1 SGTRRARTAP
11 DDGTPTRATAPR
23 EDAPPTGRRP
33 LPSAP
38 PRLVATD
45 LDGTL
50 LRPDGTVSARTAAAL
65 AAAEDAGI
73 AVVFVTARPHRWLAD
88 LQAHVAGHGVALCAN
103 GASVVDVGTLRVLE
117 QHGMPADVVGAVVER
132 LRARWGA
139 DRVHLAV
146 EGADGFAH
154 ELGYASDHPVPRD
167 ARSADRIEDLLT
179 GPTLKLLVRT
189 SAEPSD
195 GAAFVDALV
204 DVVGD
209 LAVVADSG
217 AHGLGEI
224 SGPGVTKA
232 AGLAR
237 WAATQGI
244 DQRAVWAVGD
254 APNDLPMLAWAG
266 TSFAVANAYPAVLEA
281 ADHRLPSNADD
292 GVAVL
297 LEHAVAAMSAERPD
311 SDPRTAR
318 SSAPS

>member
-1 SGTRRARTAP
+1 MSTT
-11 DDGTPTRATAPR
+11 DHDG
-23 EDAPPTGRRP
+23 RP
-33 LPSAP
+33 LPSTP

-50 LRPDGTVSARTAAAL
+50 LRPDGTVSTRTSDAL
-65 AAAEDAGI
+65 AAAEDAGV

-88 LQAHVAGHGVALCAN
+88 LQPHVAGHGVALCAN
-103 GASVVDVGTLRVLE
+103 GASVVDVGTLQVLE
-117 QHGMPADVVGAVVER
+117 QRGMAAEVVADLAAR
-132 LRARWGA
+132 LRGRWGA

-154 ELGYASDHPVPRD
+154 EHRFASDHAVPPGSPT
-167 ARSADRIEDLLT
+167 AARIEDVLS
-179 GPTLKLLVRT
+179 GPTLKLLVRAT
-189 SAEPSD
+189 ADPRD
-195 GAAFVDALV
+195 GADFVAALV

-224 SGPGVTKA
+224 SGAGVTKA

-244 DQRAVWAVGD
+244 DARDVWAVGD

-266 TSFAVANAYPAVLEA
+266 TAFAVANAYPVVLDA
-281 ADHRLPSNADD
+281 ADHHLPSNAHD

-297 LEHAVAAMSAERPD
+297 LERAVAAVAVARA
-311 SDPRTAR
+311 RTAGER
-318 SSAPS
+318 DPA

>member
-1 SGTRRARTAP
+1 MTRPA
-11 DDGTPTRATAPR
+11 DDGAPQVAPTVPPGAGHADDLPR
-23 EDAPPTGRRP
+23 T
-33 LPSAP
+33 P

-65 AAAEDAGI
+65 AAAEDAGL

-88 LQAHVAGHGVALCAN
+88 LQPHVAGHGVALCAN
-103 GASVVDVGTLRVLE
+103 GASVVDVGTLQVLE
-117 QHGMPADVVGAVVER
+117 QHGMPADVVADLAAR
-132 LRARWGA
+132 IRARWGA
-139 DRVHLAV
+139 DHVHLAA

-154 ELGYASDHPVPRD
+154 EHRFLSEHAVPAGSR
-167 ARSADRIEDLLT
+167 AAARIEDVLS

-189 SAEPSD
+189 SGDPRD

-237 WAATQGI
+237 WAATQGV
-244 DQRAVWAVGD
+244 DAADVWAVGD

-266 TSFAVANAYPAVLEA
+266 TAFAVANAYPVVRDA
-281 ADHRLPSNADD
+281 ADHVLPANADD

-297 LEHAVAAMSAERPD
+297 LEHAATTVRASRA
-311 SDPRTAR
+311 
-318 SSAPS
+318 